1 MQPYA
6 RRRRRCRRLLPPPPP
21 TICQQL
27 RLLAPAPVYCREN
40 SFTYSMGRLI
50 SQHGSPAA
58 GSQLP
63 TPAGWQQH
71 AQQIPQQHYRQQ
83 RQPAL
88 PQRQQLHAH
97 DATPPPVTFVPA
109 SPADVDA
116 CLAIQHAT
124 YPAALW
130 EERAVVASIL
140 SHACSFLA
148 LEGGPPVGYLQ
159 LHLVADPASPPPLNH
174 PLPPPPPP
182 LAALPAPS
190 SAPSSPTPASSAA
203 PKPASRPAA
212 CGTSP
217 APRPLSSAP
226 RHHLFIHDLCLLPSH
241 HGRGLGSRLAQ
252 HTLARLAP
260 HAASVSCVALPGR
273 DGCVVGGWGLGG
285 QPTEQPD
292 HTAIP
297 VVIDIL
303 VTCMNKPC
311 LSFSIPPPPGHQPN
325 HRPVCHPLPPDAV
338 GFWRRLGFVPPRV
351 APRAAAEAALSTYPA
366 GSQLLL
372 LAADHGDG
380 GPA

>member
-1 MQPYA
+1 
-6 RRRRRCRRLLPPPPP
+6 
-21 TICQQL
+21 
-27 RLLAPAPVYCREN
+27 
-40 SFTYSMGRLI
+40 MGRLI

-148 LEGGPPVGYLQ
+148 LEGGPPVG
-159 LHLVADPASPPPLNH
+159 
-174 PLPPPPPP
+174 
-182 LAALPAPS
+182 
-190 SAPSSPTPASSAA
+190 
-203 PKPASRPAA
+203 
-212 CGTSP
+212 
-217 APRPLSSAP
+217 
-226 RHHLFIHDLCLLPSH
+226 
-241 HGRGLGSRLAQ
+241 RLAQ

-260 HAASVSCVALPGR
+260 HAASVSCVAL
-273 DGCVVGGWGLGG
+273 
-285 QPTEQPD
+285 
-292 HTAIP
+292 
-297 VVIDIL
+297 
-303 VTCMNKPC
+303 
-311 LSFSIPPPPGHQPN
+311 
-325 HRPVCHPLPPDAV
+325 PDAV